1 MKRKADVFLSVLVF
15 AVLVVT
21 ACSNTSQKK
30 EELPNPMVRYDTI
43 DQIEKKVGYSPAILP
58 AYSGFEL
65 KEMYIIGNE
74 LVDLRYQKTG
84 GAEATVRSQKNAEG
98 DISGYQQ
105 LSYSPETYNGIT
117 YNIAENADDK
127 AIIAYFTKG
136 DMTYSMSATG
146 LDKDTFKSEFAVVI
160 DAVNNQ

>member
-1 MKRKADVFLSVLVF
+1 MKRKAAVFLSVLVF

-30 EELPNPMVRYDTI
+30 EEIPNPMVRYDTI

-65 KEMYIIGNE
+65 KEMYIIGDE

-105 LSYSPETYNGIT
+105 LSYSPETYNDIT
-117 YNIAENADDK
+117 YNIAENTDDK

>member
-1 MKRKADVFLSVLVF
+1 MKRKAALCLSVLVF

-21 ACSNTSQKK
+21 ACSNARQKQ
-30 EELPNPMVRYDTI
+30 EEIPNPMVRYDTI

-65 KEMYIIGNE
+65 KEMYIIGDE

-84 GAEATVRSQKNAEG
+84 GAEATVRSQKNAGG

-105 LSYSPETYNGIT
+105 LTYSPETYNGIT
-117 YNIAENADDK
+117 YNMAENAEGKDL
-127 AIIAYFTKG
+127 IAYFTKG

-146 LDKDTFKSEFAVVI
+146 LDKDTFKSEFAAVI
-160 DAVNNQ
+160 DTVNNQ

>member
-1 MKRKADVFLSVLVF
+1 MKRKAAVFLSVLVF

>member
-1 MKRKADVFLSVLVF
+1 MKYKAVVFLSVLVF
-15 AVLVVT
+15 AALLVT
-21 ACSNTSQKK
+21 ACSNTGQKK
-30 EELPNPMVRYDTI
+30 EEIPNPMVRYDTI

-65 KEMYIIGNE
+65 KEMYIIGDE
-74 LVDLRYQKTG
+74 VVDLRYQKTG

-105 LSYSPETYNGIT
+105 LSYSPEIYNDLT

-136 DMTYSMSATG
+136 DMTYSMSAIG
-146 LDKDTFKSEFAVVI
+146 LDKDTFKSEFAAVI
-160 DAVNNQ
+160 DAVNN

>member
-1 MKRKADVFLSVLVF
+1 MKHKAVVFLSVLVF
-15 AVLVVT
+15 AALLVT
-21 ACSNTSQKK
+21 ACSNTGQKK
-30 EELPNPMVRYDTI
+30 EEIPNPMVRYDTI

-65 KEMYIIGNE
+65 KEMYIIGDE
-74 LVDLRYQKTG
+74 VVDLRYQKTG
-84 GAEATVRSQKNAEG
+84 GAEATVRSQKNVEG

-105 LSYSPETYNGIT
+105 LSYSPEIYNDIT

-136 DMTYSMSATG
+136 DMTYSMSAIG
-146 LDKDTFKSEFAVVI
+146 LDKDTFKSEFAAVI

>member
-1 MKRKADVFLSVLVF
+1 MKHKAVVFLSVLVF
-15 AVLVVT
+15 AALLVT
-21 ACSNTSQKK
+21 ACSNTGQKK
-30 EELPNPMVRYDTI
+30 EEIPNPMVRYDTI

-65 KEMYIIGNE
+65 KEMYIIGDE
-74 LVDLRYQKTG
+74 VVDLRYQKTG

-105 LSYSPETYNGIT
+105 LSYSSEIYNDIT

-136 DMTYSMSATG
+136 DMTYSMSAIG
-146 LDKDTFKSEFAVVI
+146 LDKDTFKSEFAAVI

>member
-1 MKRKADVFLSVLVF
+1 MKRKAAVFLSVLVF

-105 LSYSPETYNGIT
+105 LSYSPETYNDIT

>member
-1 MKRKADVFLSVLVF
+1 MKYKAVVFLSVLVF
-15 AVLVVT
+15 AALLVT
-21 ACSNTSQKK
+21 ACSNTGQKK
-30 EELPNPMVRYDTI
+30 EEIPNPMVRYDTI

-65 KEMYIIGNE
+65 KEMYIIGDE
-74 LVDLRYQKTG
+74 VVDLRYQKTG

-105 LSYSPETYNGIT
+105 LSYSPEIYNDLT

-136 DMTYSMSATG
+136 DMTYSMSAIG
-146 LDKDTFKSEFAVVI
+146 LDKDTFKSEFAAVI

>member
-1 MKRKADVFLSVLVF
+1 MKHKAVVFLSVLVF
-15 AVLVVT
+15 AALLVT
-21 ACSNTSQKK
+21 ACSNTGQKK
-30 EELPNPMVRYDTI
+30 EEIPNPMIRYDTI

-65 KEMYIIGNE
+65 KEIYIIGDE
-74 LVDLRYQKTG
+74 VVDLRYQKTG

-105 LSYSPETYNGIT
+105 LSYSPEIYNDIT

-136 DMTYSMSATG
+136 DMTYSMSAIG
-146 LDKDTFKSEFAVVI
+146 LDKDTFKSEFAAVI

>member
-1 MKRKADVFLSVLVF
+1 MKRKAAVFLSVLVF

-146 LDKDTFKSEFAVVI
+146 LNKDTFKREFAVVI

>member
-1 MKRKADVFLSVLVF
+1 MKRKATVFLSVLVF

-84 GAEATVRSQKNAEG
+84 GAEATIRSQKNAEG

-105 LSYSPETYNGIT
+105 LSYSPETYNDIT

-136 DMTYSMSATG
+136 DMTYSMSAIG
-146 LDKDTFKSEFAVVI
+146 LDKDTFKSEFAAVI

>member
-1 MKRKADVFLSVLVF
+1 MKRKAALCLSVLVF

-21 ACSNTSQKK
+21 ACSNAGQKQ
-30 EELPNPMVRYDTI
+30 EEIPNPMVRYDTI

-65 KEMYIIGNE
+65 KEMYIIGDE

-84 GAEATVRSQKNAEG
+84 GAEATVRSQKNAGG

-105 LSYSPETYNGIT
+105 LTYSPETYNGIT
-117 YNIAENADDK
+117 YNMAENAEGKDL
-127 AIIAYFTKG
+127 IAYFTKG

-146 LDKDTFKSEFAVVI
+146 LDKDTFKSEFAAEI
-160 DAVNNQ
+160 DTVNNQ